1 MTIRT
6 SLIVGLA
13 VVTLAAAG
21 CSGKS
26 GSASGRTGDDGV
38 KVGPGVTDETITVGA
53 LTDLT
58 GVYASLGKSLTQA
71 QRLYFDQLNDDGGVC
86 GRTVELLVRDHG
98 YDVQKG
104 VSAYTEIA
112 PKVVGVSQVIG
123 SPIVSAVLPRIAEDK
138 VLVIPAAWPSTLLEQ
153 QYVQVVGGT
162 YDIEMING
170 IDFLLERRGLG
181 EGDNI
186 GHVYFEGEYGEN
198 ALAGSRY
205 AAGKT
210 GLTLV
215 EQKIKPTDTDM
226 TPQVTA
232 LKDAGV
238 AAILLSAGPKQ
249 AASLAGVAAASG
261 FDVPIVASNPGYAP
275 QLLGTPAAGALQ
287 KNFYLVNEFQAP
299 NSSASGM
306 KALTGAYKAKYP
318 GHALDNGVSFGYV
331 AAKVFGE
338 ALKDACAAKDLTRE
352 GILKAHRA
360 ETAFDSGGIAAPLDF
375 SKVGQVGTRK
385 SFIQRP
391 DAKAEGGLITFGEPV
406 TSKLATDYKIP

>member
-21 CSGKS
+21 CGGKS
-26 GSASGRTGDDGV
+26 GNASGRTGDDGV
-38 KVGPGVTDETITVGA
+38 KAGPGVTTDKITVGA

-58 GVYASLGKSLTQA
+58 GVYASLGKSLTQS
-71 QRLYFDQLNDDGGVC
+71 QRLYYDQLNAAGGVC
-86 GRTVELLVRDHG
+86 GREIELLVRDHG

-112 PKVVGVSQVIG
+112 PKVVGISQVIG
-123 SPIVSAVLPRIAEDK
+123 SPIVSAVLPRLAEDEM
-138 VLVIPAAWPSTLLEQ
+138 LVIPAAWPSSLLDQE
-153 QYVQVVGGT
+153 YVQIVGGT

-170 IDFLLERRGLG
+170 IDFLLERKGL
-181 EGDNI
+181 EKGDRI
-186 GHVYFEGEYGEN
+186 GHIYFEGEYGEN

-205 AAGKT
+205 AAGKA

-226 TPQVTA
+226 TAQVTA
-232 LKDAGV
+232 LKSAGV
-238 AAILLSAGPKQ
+238 TAILLSAGPKQ
-249 AASLAGVAAASG
+249 AASLAGVAAAGG
-261 FDVPIVASNPGYAP
+261 FAVPIVANNPGYTP
-275 QLLGTPAAGALQ
+275 QLLGTPAAGALE

-299 NSSASGM
+299 NSNAPGM
-306 KALTGAYKAKYP
+306 KALTSAYKAKYP
-318 GHALDNGVSFGYV
+318 GQTLDNGVSFGYV

-338 ALKDACAAKDLTRE
+338 ALKDACAAKDLTRK

-375 SKVGQVGTRK
+375 SKVGQVGTRQ

-391 DAKAEGGLITFGEPV
+391 DAKAEGGLVTVGEPL
-406 TSKLATDYKIP
+406 TSQLATGYPIP